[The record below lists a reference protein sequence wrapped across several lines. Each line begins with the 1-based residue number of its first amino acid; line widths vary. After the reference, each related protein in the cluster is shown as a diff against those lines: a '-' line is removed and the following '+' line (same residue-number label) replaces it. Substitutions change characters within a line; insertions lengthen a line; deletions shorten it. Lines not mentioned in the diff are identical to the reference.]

1 MPKFSYKAI
10 NESGNT
16 ITGVIE
22 ADSPELA
29 TNMIAG
35 QGYIPTKVTRGED
48 AAKGAG
54 LSSIKERFATIKTA
68 DVILLTKQ
76 FRTLLRAGIPILK
89 LLQVLEN
96 QAENSAVKKFV
107 ISLSHDINGG
117 ASLYEAF
124 SKHPKVV
131 TPLYCNMLRAGESSG
146 ALPEVMNRIIYITE
160 HEQKIKS
167 DIKSALQY
175 HFMVTIFLGVAFFV
189 LLTFVMPKFIQIF
202 KNAGLTLPLPTKIC
216 MYLDQLLSNYW
227 YIFLGALIG
236 GIVAL
241 IYYFRTEQG
250 KYFKDSLFLK
260 LPLIGPLVLKAAMS
274 RFASIFAIL
283 QASGIHVL
291 ESIDILSG
299 TIGNTAISREFDQIK
314 EKIEEGRGIA
324 DPLRSAKYFT
334 PMVINMLAIGEES
347 GNLEEILNEVS
358 IHYDEEVEYSTKR
371 MSEAIGPIL
380 TIGLAAVIGFFALAI
395 FLPMWDLTKMVKV
408 AG

>member
-22 ADSPELA
+22 ADSSERASNMLA
-29 TNMIAG
+29 E

-48 AAKGAG
+48 VAKGAG
-54 LSSIKERFATIKTA
+54 LSSIKERFASIKTA
-68 DVILLTKQ
+68 DLILFTKQ
-76 FRTLLRAGIPILK
+76 FRTLLRAGIPILS

-107 ISLSHDINGG
+107 ISLSQDIKGG

-124 SKHPKVV
+124 LKHPKVV
-131 TPLYCNMLRAGESSG
+131 TPLYCNMIRAGEKSG
-146 ALPEVMNRIIYITE
+146 ALTEVMDRIIYITE

-175 HFMVTIFLGVAFFV
+175 PFMVTIFLGIAFFV

-202 KNAGLTLPLPTKIC
+202 KNAGLTLPLPTRIC

-241 IYYFRTEQG
+241 IFYFRTEQG

-260 LPLIGPLVLKAAMS
+260 LPLIGPLVQKAAMS

-283 QASGIHVL
+283 QASGIHIL

-299 TIGNTAISREFDQIK
+299 TIGNTAISREFDHIK

-324 DPLRSAKYFT
+324 NPLKSAKYFT

-347 GNLEEILNEVS
+347 GNLEEILSEVS
-358 IHYDEEVEYSTKR
+358 IHYDEEVEYSTKS

-380 TIGLAAVIGFFALAI
+380 TIGLAAVVGFFALAI
-395 FLPMWDLTKMVKV
+395 FLPMWDLTKMV
-408 AG
+408 G